1 MAKDRNPII
10 TAEKMM
16 QLALLL
22 ADEQQFDMQGYEMTD
37 CYDSYLLED
46 LDGEN
51 GISNRFDLPHIG
63 EARFTKETLSDPN
76 GMFRQFMMIFYY
88 DKAGH
93 LHASPVIWGTQ
104 RRRKYIRDVVV

>member
-1 MAKDRNPII
+1 
-10 TAEKMM
+10 M
-16 QLALLL
+16 QPSISTSKA
-22 ADEQQFDMQGYEMTD
+22 FSYIRQGKRKEPGFQP
-37 CYDSYLLED
+37 DSDICHKGIASDFHHLFRIP
-46 LDGEN
+46 

>member
-51 GISNRFDLPHIG
+51 GISGILNFWCKSAAFGWRVFL
-63 EARFTKETLSDPN
+63 
-76 GMFRQFMMIFYY
+76 
-88 DKAGH
+88 
-93 LHASPVIWGTQ
+93 
-104 RRRKYIRDVVV
+104 